1 LSRRVHEKQAGNLVI
16 IALAVLNILVWFVF
30 PPVNDGRQNFE
41 RAWAGEILGSTVIIL
56 MASALI
62 LSTRSKWAEPFF
74 GGLDKMYLSHRR
86 AAVSA
91 FLLTNNCE
99 ENHA

>member
-1 LSRRVHEKQAGNLVI
+1 MKSKLGNLVI
-16 IALAVLNILVWFVF
+16 IALVVLNILVWFVF
-30 PPVNDGRQNFE
+30 PPVIDGRQNFE

-56 MASALI
+56 IASALI
-62 LSTRSKWAEPFF
+62 LPTRPKWAESFF